1 MKQIKITPTVEIGYV
16 NRSQCYVVY
25 VLNEEG
31 DIVTTIDCQG
41 IKIERTNIE
50 NTEAT
55 IYLLD
60 KEGRTIADIDMLR
73 EVVSV
78 KEDISTIVDMECLP
92 FLNFAEAGEV
102 RALSKLLVQIVNDI
116 SKQCKNKIDTKKL
129 VSRVLRQT
137 EVF

>member
-1 MKQIKITPTVEIGYV
+1 MKQVKITPTVEIGHIA
-16 NRSQCYVVY
+16 RSNCYVVY

-31 DIVTTIDCQG
+31 DIVATIDCQG
-41 IKIERTNIE
+41 IKIERTNIQ

-60 KEGRTIADIDMLR
+60 EDGRTIADIDMLR
-73 EVVSV
+73 EVIDV

-102 RALSKLLVQIVNDI
+102 RALSKLLVQVVDEI
-116 SKQCKNKIDTKKL
+116 SKQCKDKIDTKKL

>member
-1 MKQIKITPTVEIGYV
+1 MKQVKITPTVEIGHIA
-16 NRSQCYVVY
+16 RSNCYVVY

-31 DIVTTIDCQG
+31 DIVATIDCQG
-41 IKIERTNIE
+41 IKIERTNIQ

-55 IYLLD
+55 ITLLD
-60 KEGRTIADIDMLR
+60 KDGRTIADIDMLR
-73 EVVSV
+73 EVIDV

-102 RALSKLLVQIVNDI
+102 RALSKLLVQVVDEI
-116 SKQCKNKIDTKKL
+116 SKQCKDKIDTKKL